1 METRANHLLIGSFVL
16 VVVVGLF
23 IFVIW
28 LARVDVDRRVEQYDI
43 LFRGSVA
50 GLGLGGDVRYR
61 GIKVGK
67 IDRIAVDPEDPGQVR
82 VVVEISADNPIR
94 EGDEARLE
102 LQGITGI
109 AYINIEGAIAG
120 SRPITAREG
129 EARPV
134 IPSSPSQIEK
144 LFQGAPDLVARGI
157 VLADRA
163 AELFDERNL
172 ALVNG
177 ILADVKSLTDSL
189 ASRRERL
196 ENIIDS
202 LDDTSTDVSEAAR
215 SFRQLSAKLEA
226 LLDQLGGTLV
236 DVDRIV
242 GGDAA
247 RLFAELRGTN
257 RSIDGL
263 LGEAREVIAE
273 NRDGLATFSNDGLP
287 ELGRFLTEARLL
299 VASLSRVTERLESEG
314 ARFLLGEKEGE
325 FKAK

>member
-1 METRANHLLIGSFVL
+1 METRANYLMIGSFVL

-23 IFVIW
+23 VFVIW
-28 LARVDVDRRVEQYDI
+28 LARVDVDRRVQKYDI
-43 LFRGSVA
+43 LFRDSVA

-82 VVVEISADNPIR
+82 VVVQISADNPIH

-120 SRPITAREG
+120 SPLITAREG

-134 IPSSPSQIEK
+134 IPSSASQIEK

-163 AELFDERNL
+163 ARLFDERNL
-172 ALVNG
+172 VLVNG
-177 ILADVKSLTDSL
+177 ILADVKSVTDSL

-202 LDDTSTDVSEAAR
+202 LSSTSTDVSEAAR
-215 SFRQLSAKLEA
+215 SFRRLSTKLDG
-226 LLDQLGGTLV
+226 LLDQVGGTLE
-236 DVDRIV
+236 DADRII

-247 RLFAELRGTN
+247 ALFAELRTTS
-257 RSIDGL
+257 RSINGL
-263 LGEAREVIAE
+263 IGEAREVIGE
-273 NRDGLATFSNDGLP
+273 NREGLITFSNDGLP
-287 ELGRFLTEARLL
+287 ELSRFLTEARLL

-314 ARFLLGEKEGE
+314 ARFLLGEQEGE